1 MRKYRTIAERHSS
14 TSLHVPTSYVSS
26 HYHCT
31 CTLIL
36 QAFHNIDVLDLAS
49 CKWNPTEGDPT
60 LSWDQANTTAWFDA
74 FKALNQTFADHM
86 ERVLQENDVMWVH
99 DYHLMLLPKMVA
111 DAEKVRLGRRR
122 TSTIFFMHI
131 PFPTSQV
138 IITKLCIQH
147 ITLLACNSMYMA
159 VSQLK

>member
-1 MRKYRTIAERHSS
+1 
-14 TSLHVPTSYVSS
+14 
-26 HYHCT
+26 
-31 CTLIL
+31 
-36 QAFHNIDVLDLAS
+36 VLDLAS
-49 CKWNPTEGDPT
+49 CRWNPTEGDPT
-60 LSWDQANTTAWFDA
+60 LSWDQANTTAWWDA
-74 FKALNQTFADHM
+74 FKVLNQTFADHM

-138 IITKLCIQH
+138 IYRTALPRLH
-147 ITLLACNSMYMA
+147 ITTC
-159 VSQLK
+159 

>member
-1 MRKYRTIAERHSS
+1 
-14 TSLHVPTSYVSS
+14 LYVWTADVVQRY
-26 HYHCT
+26 HYAHAH
-31 CTLIL
+31 TLQR

-49 CKWNPTEGDPT
+49 CRWNPTEGDPT
-60 LSWDQANTTAWFDA
+60 LSWDQANTTAWWDA
-74 FKALNQTFADHM
+74 FKVLNQTFADHM

-138 IITKLCIQH
+138 IYRTALPRLH
-147 ITLLACNSMYMA
+147 ITTC
-159 VSQLK
+159 